1 MTELG
6 IVGIVFLA
14 AVLQSL
20 SGFGFAVLVMPLIT
34 LILDLR
40 TAAPLVAMAGLTAY
54 TINLVRYRQSLEFRE
69 VLRLG
74 IASACGVPVGLWVL
88 VHVEESLVNRGLGA
102 ILAAYAVY
110 NLVRPTTSRLI
121 SPGWGYLAGWLAG
134 CLGGA
139 YNTPG
144 PPVILYGSLRQWPR
158 DQFRAILQTFFFFNG
173 MLVVASHLLAR
184 HVTPTVLTRY
194 LVVAPALV
202 LGLWVGSRLDR
213 KVRPKQFRFLVTVMI
228 LMIGLTLMIGV
239 G

>member
-1 MTELG
+1 MTELA
-6 IVGIVFLA
+6 IVAIVFLA

-54 TINLVRYRQSLEFRE
+54 TINLVRYRRSIEFRE
-69 VLRLG
+69 VMRLG
-74 IASACGVPVGLWVL
+74 VASACGVPVGLWVL
-88 VHVEESLVNRGLGA
+88 IHVEESMVKRGLGVV
-102 ILAAYAVY
+102 LAAYALYSLAQPV
-110 NLVRPTTSRLI
+110 TSRRI

-144 PPVILYGSLRQWPR
+144 PPVILYGSLQRWPR

-173 MLVVASHLLAR
+173 ALVVASHLLAR
-184 HVTPTVLTRY
+184 HVTPTVLARY
-194 LVVAPALV
+194 LGVCPALV
-202 LGLWVGSRLDR
+202 LGLWVGTRIDR
-213 KVRPKQFRFLVTVMI
+213 KMQPEQFRLLVTVMI
-228 LMIGLTLMIGV
+228 LMIGLALCIGV

>member
-6 IVGIVFLA
+6 IVVIVFLA

-20 SGFGFAVLVMPLIT
+20 SGFGFAALVMPLIT
-34 LILDLR
+34 WMLDLR

-54 TINLVRYRQSLEFRE
+54 TINLVRYRQSIEFRE
-69 VLRLG
+69 VVRLG
-74 IASACGVPVGLWVL
+74 MASACGVPVGLWVL
-88 VHVEESLVNRGLGA
+88 VHGEESMVKRGLGVV
-102 ILAAYAVY
+102 LAAYALY
-110 NLVRPTTSRLI
+110 SLVRPAISRRI

-144 PPVILYGSLRQWPR
+144 PPVILYGSLQQWPR

-173 MLVVASHLLAR
+173 ALVVASHLLAR
-184 HVTPTVLTRY
+184 HVTPTVLIRY
-194 LVVAPALV
+194 LVVCPGLV

-213 KVRPKQFRFLVTVMI
+213 KLQPEQFRLLVTVMI
-228 LMIGLTLMIGV
+228 LMIGLALCIGV